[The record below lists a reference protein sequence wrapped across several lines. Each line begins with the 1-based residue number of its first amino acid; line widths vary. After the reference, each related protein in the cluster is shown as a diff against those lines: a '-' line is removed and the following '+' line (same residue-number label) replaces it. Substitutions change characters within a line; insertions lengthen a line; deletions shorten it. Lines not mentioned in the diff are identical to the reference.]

1 MQPGDPAGTRRLAS
15 ARAGRDEFIQG
26 YRLIGHLGD
35 GGMASVWRAWGLDGR
50 AVAIKV
56 LDEKLARH
64 PRFRQRFFAEAELQ
78 SKLRHPHVVRVEQ
91 ILLDPLAL
99 VLELVEGGTLSAE
112 LRRGPPTLERVREV
126 MAGITAGVG
135 AAHQVGIIHRDLKP
149 GNVLLGP
156 DRQPKVADFGLAKIA
171 GLDGLTRSGQVM
183 GTLKYMAPEQFKGA
197 KHVDARADVYSLGVI
212 LYQMLAGRVPFS
224 GTDFE
229 LGQAHVHDG
238 PPDPRQ
244 FAPEIP
250 EVLVEVL
257 EATLAKD
264 PDRRPAD
271 ADALGARIEAAFRVM
286 DGYTAPM
293 PLVSLD
299 ILESAPAAEPGGV
312 EPPAMEPAMEPGAMD
327 LGAMDPGA
335 MDPGAPS
342 VGVPV
347 SADASS
353 EAAPPS
359 LDAPPG
365 GRSGWKWALG
375 TFVGVSL
382 VAGGFFAL
390 RPSSA
395 PPAAEVVGDVSAAP
409 EEVAV
414 GAAPS
419 LEEAIAPASVAP
431 ASVAPGSVAPASV
444 APASVAP
451 ASVAPG
457 SVAPAS
463 VAPGSVAPGS
473 VAPGSVA
480 PASVAPAS
488 VAPASV
494 APVSVAPASVAPASV
509 APASV
514 APGLA
519 PIDQVAVGSGLPP
532 QALEALRSQ
541 LVLRDAPPTE
551 LPASSNVAVPADNRY
566 HTAMQEAL
574 TLISRDAY
582 GDALPLLF
590 EAVRLEPT
598 AALPH
603 KALCAVLSEL
613 NRPAEALAHCRA
625 WRSLAPDL
633 ESQDQADDKVVEL
646 EDQLAP

>member
-444 APASVAP
+444 AP
-451 ASVAPG
+451 
-457 SVAPAS
+457 
-463 VAPGSVAPGS
+463 
-473 VAPGSVA
+473 
-480 PASVAPAS
+480 
-488 VAPASV
+488 
-494 APVSVAPASVAPASV
+494 
-509 APASV
+509 
-514 APGLA
+514 GLA

>member
-271 ADALGARIEAAFRVM
+271 ADALGARIEAAFRVL

-312 EPPAMEPAMEPGAMD
+312 EPPAMEPAMDPGV
-327 LGAMDPGA
+327 MDPGA
-335 MDPGAPS
+335 MEPGAMAPGAPS

-382 VAGGFFAL
+382 VAGGFLAL

-395 PPAAEVVGDVSAAP
+395 PPAAEVDGDVSAAP

-419 LEEAIAPASVAP
+419 LEEAIAP
-431 ASVAPGSVAPASV
+431 
-444 APASVAP
+444 
-451 ASVAPG
+451 
-457 SVAPAS
+457 
-463 VAPGSVAPGS
+463 GSVAPGS
-473 VAPGSVA
+473 VAPGSVT
-480 PASVAPAS
+480 PGSVAPAVLRRAVLRRAVS
-488 VAPASV
+488 RRAVLRR
-494 APVSVAPASVAPASV
+494 PVSRR
-509 APASV
+509 
-514 APGLA
+514 
-519 PIDQVAVGSGLPP
+519 AVSRRP
-532 QALEALRSQ
+532 
-541 LVLRDAPPTE
+541 VLRRPVLRRPVLRRPVLRRPVLRRPVLRRPVLRRPVWRRASPPSIRWSWAQACRHRPWRRCAASWCCATPHPPSRRPPPTS
-551 LPASSNVAVPADNRY
+551 PCPRT
-566 HTAMQEAL
+566 TA
-574 TLISRDAY
+574 T
-582 GDALPLLF
+582 
-590 EAVRLEPT
+590 T
-598 AALPH
+598 
-603 KALCAVLSEL
+603 
-613 NRPAEALAHCRA
+613 RPCR
-625 WRSLAPDL
+625 RP
-633 ESQDQADDKVVEL
+633 
-646 EDQLAP
+646 